1 MCPGQFLDS
10 LFEARIVGRDCKV
23 VLLRKGIPE
32 HLRRAGIGERAR
44 DKLEADGVDRGRR
57 RKCPGVS
64 DFDNARHE
72 LGPDRGGG
80 GARISERNLPVLG
93 SKCAGVERERGVCSG
108 APDDDAR
115 S

>member
-57 RKCPGVS
+57 
-64 DFDNARHE
+64 
-72 LGPDRGGG
+72 